1 MTSVEPAHA
10 GGNNSAT
17 TRKAAGI
24 IAGCIAGLVVC
35 GGIAYGADLFLSQG
49 KVPRGVTVGGV
60 PIGGMELNEA
70 SGVLESRLG
79 NSLAKP
85 VSVTAGELS
94 TTFIPDQAGLSVD
107 WAGTVAAA
115 GDQPLNP
122 WTRLSSFFN
131 AREVPIASV
140 VDAAALDPV
149 VQQVQQQ
156 LSPAPID
163 AGVVLRDGAALVD
176 PQPTNGQVVQAA
188 ELRTNMVED
197 WLDPQG
203 VKVSSKELEPTYG
216 KDAAEEILKDAAQ
229 KAVSAPFVVHG
240 RDNIDG
246 VIPPARMGE
255 VLSFVPD
262 EATGKFRTE
271 FNIDALTGILL
282 ETLHTTE
289 TPLKNAQISYAG
301 GSKTVTPHSDGVTI
315 DWEKT
320 LEGYEQR
327 IIGDEPRD
335 VDAVYIDEPATFT
348 TEMAEKA
355 SFDQVVSEF
364 TTSGYSDASG
374 VNIAKVA
381 AMVDGAIVAPGET
394 FSLNGFTGPRG
405 AAQGFVESG
414 IILNGRADKA
424 VGGGISQ
431 FATTLYNAAYFA
443 GFEDVAHTAHSY
455 YISRYP
461 AGREATVFEGSI
473 DLKFKNTSP
482 YPVLIRSS
490 AGGGNVTVQF
500 MGVKTVNV
508 ESVNGGRWATTEPK
522 KVKVPGD
529 ECVASAGAPGFTTSD
544 TRIIRDLS
552 GKELSRKTTTTV
564 YDPQPIVTCD

>member
-1 MTSVEPAHA
+1 
-10 GGNNSAT
+10 
-17 TRKAAGI
+17 
-24 IAGCIAGLVVC
+24 
-35 GGIAYGADLFLSQG
+35 
-49 KVPRGVTVGGV
+49 
-60 PIGGMELNEA
+60 
-70 SGVLESRLG
+70 
-79 NSLAKP
+79 
-85 VSVTAGELS
+85 
-94 TTFIPDQAGLSVD
+94 
-107 WAGTVAAA
+107 
-115 GDQPLNP
+115 
-122 WTRLSSFFN
+122 
-131 AREVPIASV
+131 
-140 VDAAALDPV
+140 
-149 VQQVQQQ
+149 
-156 LSPAPID
+156 
-163 AGVVLRDGAALVD
+163 
-176 PQPTNGQVVQAA
+176 
-188 ELRTNMVED
+188 
-197 WLDPQG
+197 
-203 VKVSSKELEPTYG
+203 
-216 KDAAEEILKDAAQ
+216 
-229 KAVSAPFVVHG
+229 
-240 RDNIDG
+240 
-246 VIPPARMGE
+246 
-255 VLSFVPD
+255 
-262 EATGKFRTE
+262 
-271 FNIDALTGILL
+271 
-282 ETLHTTE
+282 
-289 TPLKNAQISYAG
+289 
-301 GSKTVTPHSDGVTI
+301 
-315 DWEKT
+315 
-320 LEGYEQR
+320 
-327 IIGDEPRD
+327 
-335 VDAVYIDEPATFT
+335 
-348 TEMAEKA
+348 
-355 SFDQVVSEF
+355 
-364 TTSGYSDASG
+364 
-374 VNIAKVA
+374 
-381 AMVDGAIVAPGET
+381 MVDGAIVAPGET